1 MYENSTMY
9 TVQIK
14 SGFIPFFDLLTL
26 VPEAFLLKR
35 SNFTC
40 SKLFSFIITDLRLF
54 LQPFSNMMKH
64 HPSSHDTKKKRV
76 YRGYE
81 WYKRHSLPLAYLQG
95 FTTI

>member
-1 MYENSTMY
+1 MYENGTMY
-9 TVQIK
+9 TVQSK
-14 SGFIPFFDLLTL
+14 SGFIPIFDLSIL

-40 SKLFSFIITDLRLF
+40 SKLSSFIVTDLRFF

-64 HPSSHDTKKKRV
+64 HPSSHDTKRKCA

-81 WYKRHSLPLAYLQG
+81 WYKRHSFSLAYVHG
-95 FTTI
+95 FTTL